1 MNREEQWLLPD
12 GVEEILPARAA
23 QIEALRRR
31 LLDQF
36 SSWGYELIFPPL
48 IEFLDSLLTGGGR
61 DLERETFKLTDQLSG
76 RLLGVRADIT
86 PQVARLD
93 AHSLRRHGPTRL
105 CYCSTALRTRAPQPG
120 GSRIP
125 YQIGVELFG
134 HAGMESDAEVLSLMM
149 ETLTA
154 AEMTGVTLD
163 LGHVG
168 IYRALVKAG
177 GLSAADEATLS
188 GIYLRK
194 GRQELEQ
201 QLATLSLTP
210 AQRDALAAL
219 PWLAGGVEVLS
230 KARNVLAS
238 MDEDVVV
245 EVNGWLDELEVLAT
259 FIQSQYPSVTLHID
273 LGELRGYHYHTG
285 CLFAAYTDDNSEPV
299 AKGGRYDHIG
309 EVFGRARPATGF
321 SADLKLLAAQQPAV
335 PSADSAGVL
344 AIGDIKDATFLA
356 RVKALREQG
365 ERVLL
370 SLPGADNNSQ
380 ELQCSRQLV
389 FQDGRWQLTSL

>member
-1 MNREEQWLLPD
+1 MSREEQWLLPD
-12 GVEEILPARAA
+12 GVEEILPAQAA
-23 QIEALRRR
+23 RIETLRRR

-36 SSWGYELIFPPL
+36 ASWGYELVFPPL

-76 RLLGVRADIT
+76 RLLGVRADMT

-93 AHSLRRHGPTRL
+93 AHTLRREAPTRL

-134 HAGMESDAEVLSLMM
+134 HAGMESDAEVISLLLD
-149 ETLTA
+149 TLA
-154 AEMTGVTLD
+154 LADVPQVTLD

-177 GLSAADEATLS
+177 GLSERDEAALS
-188 GIYLRK
+188 DIFLRK
-194 GRQELEQ
+194 ARHELDQ
-201 QLATLSLTP
+201 MLAELSLT
-210 AQRDALAAL
+210 AEQRDALAAL
-219 PWLAGGVEVLS
+219 PWLAGDIDVLGRARELLAGFNSEVI
-230 KARNVLAS
+230 AAIN
-238 MDEDVVV
+238 
-245 EVNGWLDELEVLAT
+245 ELEALANYIRST
-259 FIQSQYPSVTLHID
+259 YPQVRLHLD

-285 CLFAAYTDDNSEPV
+285 CLFAAYSGDGSEPI

-321 SADLKLLAAQQPAV
+321 SADLKLLAAHQPLQATTTIIARGDLRDADFVAAV
-335 PSADSAGVL
+335 
-344 AIGDIKDATFLA
+344 KQ
-356 RVKALREQG
+356 LREGG
-365 ERVLL
+365 ERVVL
-370 SLPGADNNSQ
+370 SLPGAQNDVQ
-380 ELQCSRQLV
+380 ALQCDRQLV
-389 FQDGRWQLTSL
+389 QQGGSWQVISL